1 MQASTTIREQSGAKW
16 TATQTNQPNARAYWV
31 SLDSGKSMAKPN
43 VLGFYASSI
52 NDAANALNN
61 I

>member
-1 MQASTTIREQSGAKW
+1 MQTSIVIREQSGAKW
-16 TATQTNQPNARAYWV
+16 TATPTNQTNARAYWV
-31 SLDSGKSMAKPN
+31 RLDSGRSMAKPN
-43 VLGFYASSI
+43 VLGFYAATV